1 MSCKINSFPKKT
13 EKNALLHTYRYTH
26 GATYSGDEALSRKT
40 DKDLNLNFN
49 SLDRRSCELKYSTS
63 SVSSLATEIN
73 EERRGNSYFLAI
85 CLKERIFTFIFSKET
100 LKDGEHFSLL

>member
-1 MSCKINSFPKKT
+1 MQNKLLPLKKN
-13 EKNALLHTYRYTH
+13 EKNALSQ

-49 SLDRRSCELKYSTS
+49 SLDRRSCELKYPTS

-73 EERRGNSYFLAI
+73 EGRRRNIYFLAI
-85 CLKERIFTFIFSKET
+85 CLKEGNCPYFFKRNPE
-100 LKDGEHFSLL
+100 G